1 MKASASIIIDKP
13 ISEVWDFVSNIE
25 NMDKWVNGVR
35 DPKPISE
42 GEWGV
47 GSTFE
52 GGYEYA
58 GKTHRITYEI
68 TGFDPPGRIS
78 MRSTSGPFPFE
89 GWTELLEGK
98 EGTQVV
104 NTIDA
109 KPTNRFLTVWFTLLG
124 VILRM
129 MMRIQLRKELTLLK
143 VELEATESS
152 RPG

>member
-1 MKASASIIIDKP
+1 MKASASIFIDKP
-13 ISEVWDFVSNIE
+13 VSEVWTFIADIE

-35 DPKPISE
+35 DPRPISP

-52 GGYEYA
+52 SGYEYA

-68 TGFDPPGRIS
+68 TEFDPPGRLS

-89 GWTELLEGK
+89 GWTELREDK
-98 EGTQVV
+98 DGTRVL

-109 KPTNRFLTVWFTLLG
+109 KPANAFLTVWFAVLG
-124 VILRM
+124 VVLRM
-129 MMRIQLRKELTLLK
+129 MMRIQLHKELVLLK
-143 VELEATESS
+143 AALEDAESVEA
-152 RPG
+152 

>member
-1 MKASASIIIDKP
+1 MKASARIIIDKP
-13 ISEVWDFVSNIE
+13 VSEVWDFVSDIE

-35 DPKPISE
+35 DPKPISG

-52 GGYEYA
+52 SGYEYA

-68 TGFDPPGRIS
+68 TEFDPPCLIS

-89 GWTELLEGK
+89 GWTELSEEK
-98 EGTQVV
+98 DGTLVV

-109 KPTNRFLTVWFTLLG
+109 KPTNTFLTIWFALLG
-124 VILRM
+124 VVLRM

-143 VELEATESS
+143 AGLEDGESS
-152 RPG
+152 EME

>member
-1 MKASASIIIDKP
+1 MKASASIVIDKP

-35 DPKPISE
+35 EPKPISG

-52 GGYEYA
+52 SGYEYA

-68 TGFDPPGRIS
+68 TEFDPPCRIS

-89 GWTELLEGK
+89 GWTELSEDK
-98 EGTQVV
+98 DGTRVV
-104 NTIDA
+104 NAIDA
-109 KPTNRFLTVWFTLLG
+109 KPTNTLLTVWFALLG

-143 VELEATESS
+143 AELEAAESS
-152 RPG
+152 RSD